1 VIVHILLGIA
11 VFALVSSY
19 LSTLW
24 GAPWAPTSLATV
36 DQMLRLADVQP
47 GQTVVDLGAGDGR
60 IVIRAA
66 RRFGARAIGVEIDPL
81 RCAIANGVIR
91 LMGLRLQARVEYGNM
106 FGFDLGQA
114 DVVMLYLLQG
124 TNQRI
129 KSLLDEQLR
138 PGAKVVSH
146 VFSLTGWAPVA
157 IDEDR
162 RLFVYEIGN
171 TGSDVQ
177 TRFL

>member
-1 VIVHILLGIA
+1 VVVHILLAIA

-47 GQTVVDLGAGDGR
+47 GETVVDLGAGDGR

-66 RRFGARAIGVEIDPL
+66 RRFGARAIGVEIDPV
-81 RCAIANGVIR
+81 RCLIANGLIG
-91 LMGLRLQARVEYGNM
+91 LLGLRRRARVQYGNM

-114 DVVMLYLLQG
+114 DIVTLYLLQN

-129 KSLLDEQLR
+129 KSLLGDQLR
-138 PGAKVVSH
+138 PGTRVVSH
-146 VFSLTGWAPVA
+146 VFSFSGWTPVA
-157 IDEDR
+157 IDESKR
-162 RLFVYEIGN
+162 ISVYEIGN
-171 TGSDVQ
+171 TGSDV
-177 TRFL
+177 